1 MKPPQDI
8 IINVSALKT
17 YLGNSWVHQ
26 GIDLMVKRGEIL
38 AIVGGSGSGKTTL
51 LRAILGLLTPQSG
64 AIELFGKNILLY
76 KHEELRQVQRRY
88 GVLFQQGALFSAL
101 TVAENIMFPMQLE
114 ESLLPYPKKMR
125 QIALEKIHAV
135 GLPKDAADKY
145 PSELS
150 GGMQKRAA
158 LARALALDPELLFL
172 DEPASGLDPV
182 SASAQ
187 DQLFL
192 QLHQRFGLTIVMVTH
207 DLDTLAST
215 AQKIVFLGEGKILAQ
230 GSLKA
235 LMQSQEPQVHA
246 YFHTARA
253 RVFLH
258 DNGEG

>member
-1 MKPPQDI
+1 MMKPQEA
-8 IINVSALKT
+8 IINVAALKT
-17 YLGNSWVHQ
+17 YLGNSWIHQ
-26 GIDLMVKRGEIL
+26 GIDLTVKRSEIL

-51 LRAILGLLTPQSG
+51 LRAILGLVKPQSG
-64 AIELFGKNILLY
+64 AIELFGKNILSY
-76 KHEELRQVQRRY
+76 EYDELRQIQRRY

-101 TVAENIMFPMQLE
+101 TVLENIMFPMQLE
-114 ESLLPYPKKMR
+114 NTLVNNPSKMR
-125 QIALEKIHAV
+125 RIALEKIHAV
-135 GLPKDAADKY
+135 GLPKEAADKY

-182 SASAQ
+182 SASEQ

-192 QLHQRFGLTIVMVTH
+192 QLHQRFGLTIVMITH
-207 DLDTLAST
+207 DLDTLAT
-215 AQKIVFLGEGKILAQ
+215 VAQKIVFLGDGKVLAH
-230 GSLKA
+230 GSLKT